1 MPGVVLLASV
11 GWSWWSFFAG
21 LALGMM
27 TRVHFRWRLTTRGR
41 DGNLVRREGGMVQRP
56 RDS

>member
-1 MPGVVLLASV
+1 MQSVALFASV

-27 TRVHFRWRLTTRGR
+27 MRVNFRWRLTTRGR
-41 DGNLVRREGGMVQRP
+41 DGNLVRREGGIGSRP
-56 RDS
+56 RES